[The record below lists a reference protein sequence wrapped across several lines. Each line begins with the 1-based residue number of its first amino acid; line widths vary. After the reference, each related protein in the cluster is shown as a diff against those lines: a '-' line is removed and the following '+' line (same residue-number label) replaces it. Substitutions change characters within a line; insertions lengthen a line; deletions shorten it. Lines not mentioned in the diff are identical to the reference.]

1 MNKKKLVDFVTKNSL
16 AGIDRIVP
24 IGSSHNI
31 GFTWDGY
38 NIDKQ
43 LTRVIEVN

>member
-1 MNKKKLVDFVTKNSL
+1 MDKKKLLDFVVKNGL

-31 GFTWDGY
+31 GFIWDGY

-43 LTRVIEVN
+43 LSRVIEVN